1 MENYTN
7 EFGMT
12 ERTKEQ
18 AVTTLLK
25 SVYVWMAAALMI
37 SGLTA
42 AVVANNPTMI
52 ELFVNSG
59 LIWGL
64 FIAEFALVMALS
76 AGINK
81 LSFTTATL
89 LFILYSVINGATL
102 SCIFL
107 VYTQESIFSTFA
119 ICAGTFAATA
129 VYGSV
134 TKRDLSSMGGILMM
148 GLIGLIIA
156 TIVNIFVASSGLYW
170 LITYAG
176 VAIFVGLTAWDSQKI
191 KATLEQAD
199 AESESAQ
206 KMALLGALELYLDF
220 INLFLYLIRIF
231 GKKR

>member
-52 ELFVNSG
+52 ELFFHSG

-191 KATLEQAD
+191 KASLEQAD

>member
-18 AVTTLLK
+18 AVSTLLK

-52 ELFVNSG
+52 EIFFHSG

-107 VYTQESIFSTFA
+107 IYTQESIFSTFA

-134 TKRDLSSMGGILMM
+134 TKRDLSSMGGILTM

-191 KATLEQAD
+191 KAALEQAD